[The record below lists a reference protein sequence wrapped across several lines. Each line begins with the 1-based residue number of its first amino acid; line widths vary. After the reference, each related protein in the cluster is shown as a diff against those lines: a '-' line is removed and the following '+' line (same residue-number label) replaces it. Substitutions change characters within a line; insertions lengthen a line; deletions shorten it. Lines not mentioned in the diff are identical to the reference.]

1 MVETEARPAETPAIE
16 DGTEAPWPKL
26 ERALDRLQKRIDT
39 AQDRGNVKVVHSVQ
53 RLLLTSRAARM
64 VAVRRVTQEN
74 QGKKTAG
81 VAGVK
86 AVGPLIR
93 LLVVE
98 RLRHG
103 EGIRAQPVRRVLS
116 PPTIVQKRR

>member
-1 MVETEARPAETPAIE
+1 
-16 DGTEAPWPKL
+16 
-26 ERALDRLQKRIDT
+26 
-39 AQDRGNVKVVHSVQ
+39 
-53 RLLLTSRAARM
+53 M
-64 VAVRRVTQEN
+64 VAARRVTQEN

-86 AVGPLIR
+86 AGGPLIR

-103 EGIRAQPVRRVLS
+103 EGIRAQPMHRVLIPTTGTPGEGRPWASRSCWIGHTRRSS
-116 PPTIVQKRR
+116 PSLWSHKGTRASRRTATASARAWLPLPAAPALWPTGT